1 MMVIRARI
9 PAGGRRPRVGVLWVN
24 LWVMWT
30 WPERGRDLHR
40 DRLVSG
46 MNLKLSTRRLLTDS
60 RGELAYL
67 LKTGGPFPHLLID
80 LVSRV
85 DNR

>member
-9 PAGGRRPRVGVLWVN
+9 PAGGRRPRVSGVWAN
-24 LWVMWT
+24 LCVMWT
-30 WPERGRDLHR
+30 RQERGVDLRRDPPIP
-40 DRLVSG
+40 G
-46 MNLKLSTRRLLTDS
+46 MNWRLSTRRLLTDS